1 MSLIDR
7 YVYEVGR
14 HLPRK
19 NRSDIQVELRS
30 SLIDA
35 LEDRA
40 GREPTEAEIVELLKE
55 FGPPKVV
62 AASYYPEGQYLIGPP
77 LYPLFRLLAGIV
89 LAAVLGAQ
97 GRIPA

>member
-14 HLPRK
+14 HLPRN
-19 NRSDIQVELRS
+19 NRSDIQAELRS

-40 GREPTEAEIVELLKE
+40 GHEPTEDEIVELLKE
-55 FGPPKVV
+55 FGPP
-62 AASYYPEGQYLIGPP
+62 
-77 LYPLFRLLAGIV
+77 
-89 LAAVLGAQ
+89 
-97 GRIPA
+97 